1 MVAIVSQLCGSSNND
16 SIDAKGHRLLS
27 SQLIPIH
34 LEHSLGPALID
45 AELEDQLFEERQ

>member
-16 SIDAKGHRLLS
+16 SIDEKGHRLLS

-34 LEHSLGPALID
+34 LEHFLGPIID